1 MDIQRIRSR
10 IKAPKVSRKIPL
22 VEIAGKNRVL
32 IENHLGVLAYSL
44 ENIQIRVTYG
54 KLSVNGSQLMLL
66 EMNREQLVIQ
76 GNIASLELYG
86 G

>member
-1 MDIQRIRSR
+1 MDIRRIGSHLTMP
-10 IKAPKVSRKIPL
+10 ITSKKLPL
-22 VEIAGKNRVL
+22 VEVAGKNRVL

-44 ENIQIRVTYG
+44 EEIQIKVSYG
-54 KLSVNGSQLMLL
+54 KLSVTGTQLKLL

-76 GNIASLELYG
+76 GNIDSLALSG